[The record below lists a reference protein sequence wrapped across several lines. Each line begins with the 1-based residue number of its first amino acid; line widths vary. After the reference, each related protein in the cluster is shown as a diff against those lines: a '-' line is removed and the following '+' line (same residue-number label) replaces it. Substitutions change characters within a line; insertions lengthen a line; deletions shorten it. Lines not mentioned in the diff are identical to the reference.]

1 MQPEPISGAAAPSRL
16 ANRITWLLSLNYG
29 RSRGLLRD
37 GFASSGSGLRSYH
50 YRLLAALEEWGPVTQ
65 AELGRSTSVDR
76 SDVANVVATLEQ
88 RQLIE
93 RTVDPTNRR
102 RNIVTITPAGERQ
115 LEELDVVIDGIQ
127 EQVLAPLSEAEQ
139 RQLAKLLRKLVS

>member
-1 MQPEPISGAAAPSRL
+1 MQPEPIGGATAPSRV
-16 ANRITWLLSLNYG
+16 ANRITWLLSLNYA
-29 RSRGLLRD
+29 RSRELLRD
-37 GFASSGSGLRSYH
+37 GFAKGGSGLRSYH
-50 YRLLAALEEWGPVTQ
+50 YRLLAALEESGPVTQ

-88 RQLIE
+88 RRLIE

-102 RNIVTITPAGERQ
+102 RKIVTITPAGMRQ
-115 LEELDVVIDGIQ
+115 LKDLDGVVDEVQ